1 MSAQQTQQTQQQS
14 SSQPPAR
21 DPRRQQTS
29 LARRSQSNLAPSV
42 LMDSFDLFNMNP
54 LSMFRRMQ
62 DEISRVFT
70 QNNLAGQTS
79 SGDGLSLAAWAPPVE
94 VAYHNGNLV
103 VSAELPGLSE
113 DDVDVQIV
121 DDILVISGEKE
132 VAEEEDRGDVR
143 RTEIRYGQFYRAIP
157 LPDGV
162 KTQEA
167 RAQFQNG
174 VLEITIPLE
183 QANVRQIP
191 VQADTSSQSSS
202 SVQSSGQQDASKSPS
217 TSSQKEKA
225 A

>member
-1 MSAQQTQQTQQQS
+1 
-14 SSQPPAR
+14 
-21 DPRRQQTS
+21 
-29 LARRSQSNLAPSV
+29 
-42 LMDSFDLFNMNP
+42 MDSIDIFNMNP

-79 SGDGLSLAAWAPPVE
+79 RGDGLSLAAWAPPVE
-94 VAYHNGNLV
+94 VAYRDGNLV
-103 VSAELPGLSE
+103 VSAELPGLSQ
-113 DDVDVQIV
+113 DDVEVQII
-121 DDILVISGEKE
+121 DDILVVSGEKE
-132 VAEEEDRGDVR
+132 VAEEDDRGDVR
-143 RTEIRYGQFYRAIP
+143 RTEIRYGQFYRTIP

-174 VLEITIPLE
+174 VLQITLPLE

-191 VQADTSSQSSS
+191 VQVDSSQSAAH
-202 SVQSSGQQDASKSPS
+202 VQSSGQDTSKQPASA
-217 TSSQKEKA
+217 QKEKA

>member
-42 LMDSFDLFNMNP
+42 LMDSFDLFNMSP

-70 QNNLAGQTS
+70 QNNLAGRTS

-94 VAYHNGNLV
+94 VAYRDGNLV

>member
-1 MSAQQTQQTQQQS
+1 MSAQQTQQQS
-14 SSQPPAR
+14 SSQTPAK
-21 DPRRQQTS
+21 DTPRQQTS
-29 LARRSQSNLAPSV
+29 LARRSQSSLAPSV
-42 LMDSFDLFNMNP
+42 LMDSIDIFNMNP

-70 QNNLAGQTS
+70 QNNLTGQTS
-79 SGDGLSLAAWAPPVE
+79 RGDGLPLAAWAPPVE
-94 VAYHNGNLV
+94 VAYRDGNLV
-103 VSAELPGLSE
+103 VSAELPGLSQ
-113 DDVDVQIV
+113 DDVEVQII
-121 DDILVISGEKE
+121 DDILVVSGEKE
-132 VAEEEDRGDVR
+132 VAEEDDRGDVR

-174 VLEITIPLE
+174 VLQITLPLE

-191 VQADTSSQSSS
+191 VQADSSQSAAH
-202 SVQSSGQQDASKSPS
+202 VQSSGQDTSKQPASA
-217 TSSQKEKA
+217 QKEKA

>member
-1 MSAQQTQQTQQQS
+1 MSAQQTQQQS
-14 SSQPPAR
+14 SSQTPAK
-21 DPRRQQTS
+21 DTPRQQTS
-29 LARRSQSNLAPSV
+29 LARRSQSSLAPSV
-42 LMDSFDLFNMNP
+42 LMDSIDIFNMNP

-79 SGDGLSLAAWAPPVE
+79 RGDGLPLAAWAPPVE
-94 VAYHNGNLV
+94 VAYRDGNLV
-103 VSAELPGLSE
+103 VSAELPGLSQ
-113 DDVDVQIV
+113 DDVEVQIV

-132 VAEEEDRGDVR
+132 VAEEDDRGDVR

-174 VLEITIPLE
+174 VLQITLPLE

-191 VQADTSSQSSS
+191 VQADSSQSAAH
-202 SVQSSGQQDASKSPS
+202 VQSSGQDTSKQPASA
-217 TSSQKEKA
+217 QKEKA

>member
-1 MSAQQTQQTQQQS
+1 MSAQQTQQQQS
-14 SSQPPAR
+14 SSQTPTR
-21 DPRRQQTS
+21 DSRGQQTS

-42 LMDSFDLFNMNP
+42 LMDSFDIFNMNP

-62 DEISRVFT
+62 DEISRVFA

-79 SGDGLSLAAWAPPVE
+79 RGDGLSLAAWAPPVE
-94 VAYHNGNLV
+94 VAYHDGNLV

-113 DDVDVQIV
+113 NDVEVQIV

-132 VAEEEDRGDVR
+132 IAEEEDRGDVR
-143 RTEIRYGQFYRAIP
+143 RTEIRYGEFYRAIP

-162 KTQEA
+162 KAEEA

-174 VLEITIPLE
+174 VLQITIPLE
-183 QANVRQIP
+183 QSNVRQIP
-191 VQADTSSQSSS
+191 VQADSSSQSATP
-202 SVQSSGQQDASKSPS
+202 VQSSGQDASKSS

>member
-1 MSAQQTQQTQQQS
+1 MSAQQTQQQS
-14 SSQPPAR
+14 SSQTPAK
-21 DPRRQQTS
+21 DTPRQQTS
-29 LARRSQSNLAPSV
+29 LARRSQSSLAPSV
-42 LMDSFDLFNMNP
+42 LMDSIDIFNMNP

-79 SGDGLSLAAWAPPVE
+79 RGDGLRLAAWAPPVE
-94 VAYHNGNLV
+94 VAYRDGNLV
-103 VSAELPGLSE
+103 VSAELPGLSQ
-113 DDVDVQIV
+113 DDVEVQII
-121 DDILVISGEKE
+121 DDILVVSGEKE
-132 VAEEEDRGDVR
+132 VAEEDDRGDVR

-174 VLEITIPLE
+174 VLQITLPLE

-191 VQADTSSQSSS
+191 VQADSSQSAAH
-202 SVQSSGQQDASKSPS
+202 VQSSGQDTSKQPASA
-217 TSSQKEKA
+217 QKEKA

>member
-1 MSAQQTQQTQQQS
+1 MSAQQTQQQS
-14 SSQPPAR
+14 SSQTPAK
-21 DPRRQQTS
+21 DTPRQQTS
-29 LARRSQSNLAPSV
+29 LARRSQSSLAPSV
-42 LMDSFDLFNMNP
+42 LMDSIDIFNMNP

-79 SGDGLSLAAWAPPVE
+79 RGDGLPLAAWAPPVE
-94 VAYHNGNLV
+94 VAYRDGNLV
-103 VSAELPGLSE
+103 VSAELPGLSQ
-113 DDVDVQIV
+113 DDVEVQII
-121 DDILVISGEKE
+121 DDILVVSGEKE
-132 VAEEEDRGDVR
+132 VAEEDDRGDVR

-174 VLEITIPLE
+174 VLQITLPLE

-191 VQADTSSQSSS
+191 VQADSSQSAAH
-202 SVQSSGQQDASKSPS
+202 VQSSGQDTSKQPASA
-217 TSSQKEKA
+217 QKEKA

>member
-1 MSAQQTQQTQQQS
+1 MSAQQTQQQS
-14 SSQPPAR
+14 SSQTPAK
-21 DPRRQQTS
+21 DLRRQQTS

-42 LMDSFDLFNMNP
+42 LMDSFDIFNMNP

-62 DEISRVFT
+62 DEISRVFA

-79 SGDGLSLAAWAPPVE
+79 RGDGLSLAAWAPPVE
-94 VAYHNGNLV
+94 VAYHDGNLV
-103 VSAELPGLSE
+103 VSAELPGLSQ
-113 DDVDVQIV
+113 DDVEVQII

-132 VAEEEDRGDVR
+132 VAEEDDRGDVR

-157 LPDGV
+157 LPEGV

-167 RAQFQNG
+167 HAQFQNG
-174 VLEITIPLE
+174 VLQITLPLE

-191 VQADTSSQSSS
+191 VQADSSSQSATRI
-202 SVQSSGQQDASKSPS
+202 QPSGQDTQKPS
-217 TSSQKEKA
+217 APVQKENA

>member
-42 LMDSFDLFNMNP
+42 MMDSFDLFNMNP

-70 QNNLAGQTS
+70 QNNLAGQAS

-94 VAYHNGNLV
+94 VAYRDGNLV

>member
-1 MSAQQTQQTQQQS
+1 MSAQQPQQQS
-14 SSQPPAR
+14 SSQTPAK
-21 DPRRQQTS
+21 DTPRQQTS
-29 LARRSQSNLAPSV
+29 LARRSQSSLAPSL
-42 LMDSFDLFNMNP
+42 LMDSIDIFNMNP

-70 QNNLAGQTS
+70 QSNLAGQTS
-79 SGDGLSLAAWAPPVE
+79 RGDGLPLAAWAPPVE
-94 VAYHNGNLV
+94 VAYRDGNLV
-103 VSAELPGLSE
+103 VSAELPGLSQ
-113 DDVDVQIV
+113 DDVEVQIV

-132 VAEEEDRGDVR
+132 VAEEDDRGDVR

-174 VLEITIPLE
+174 VLQITLPLE

-191 VQADTSSQSSS
+191 VQADSSQSAAH
-202 SVQSSGQQDASKSPS
+202 VQSSGQDTSKQPASA
-217 TSSQKEKA
+217 QKEKA

>member
-1 MSAQQTQQTQQQS
+1 MMSAQQTQQQS
-14 SSQPPAR
+14 SSQTPAK
-21 DPRRQQTS
+21 DTPRQQTS
-29 LARRSQSNLAPSV
+29 LARRSQPTLAPSV
-42 LMDSFDLFNMNP
+42 LMDSIDIFNMNP

-79 SGDGLSLAAWAPPVE
+79 RGDGLPLAAWAPPVE
-94 VAYHNGNLV
+94 VAYRDGNLV
-103 VSAELPGLSE
+103 VSAELPGLSQN
-113 DDVDVQIV
+113 DVEVQIV

-132 VAEEEDRGDVR
+132 IAEEEDRGDVR
-143 RTEIRYGQFYRAIP
+143 RTEIRYGEFYRAIP

-174 VLEITIPLE
+174 VLQIMLPLE

-191 VQADTSSQSSS
+191 VQADSSQSAAH
-202 SVQSSGQQDASKSPS
+202 VQSSGHDTSKQPDSA
-217 TSSQKEKA
+217 QKEKA

>member
-1 MSAQQTQQTQQQS
+1 MLAQQPQQQS
-14 SSQPPAR
+14 NSQTLAKDTP
-21 DPRRQQTS
+21 RQQTS
-29 LARRSQSNLAPSV
+29 LARRSQSSLAPSV
-42 LMDSFDLFNMNP
+42 LMDSIDIFNMNP

-79 SGDGLSLAAWAPPVE
+79 RGEGLPLAAWAPPVE
-94 VAYHNGNLV
+94 VAYRDGNLV
-103 VSAELPGLSE
+103 VSAELPGLSQ
-113 DDVDVQIV
+113 DDVEVQIV

-132 VAEEEDRGDVR
+132 VAEEDDRGDVR
-143 RTEIRYGQFYRAIP
+143 RTEIRYGRFYRAIP

-174 VLEITIPLE
+174 VLQIMLPLE

-191 VQADTSSQSSS
+191 VQADSSQSAAHA
-202 SVQSSGQQDASKSPS
+202 QPSGQDTSKQPDSA
-217 TSSQKEKA
+217 QKEKA

>member
-1 MSAQQTQQTQQQS
+1 
-14 SSQPPAR
+14 
-21 DPRRQQTS
+21 
-29 LARRSQSNLAPSV
+29 
-42 LMDSFDLFNMNP
+42 MDSIDIFNMNP

-79 SGDGLSLAAWAPPVE
+79 RGDGLPLATWAPPVE
-94 VAYHNGNLV
+94 VAYRDGNLV
-103 VSAELPGLSE
+103 VSAELAGLGQ
-113 DDVDVQIV
+113 DDVEVQIV

-132 VAEEEDRGDVR
+132 VAEEDDRGDVR

-174 VLEITIPLE
+174 VLQIMLPLE

-191 VQADTSSQSSS
+191 VQADSSQSAAAH
-202 SVQSSGQQDASKSPS
+202 VQSSGQDTSKQPDFA
-217 TSSQKEKA
+217 QKEKA

>member
-1 MSAQQTQQTQQQS
+1 MSAQQTQQQS
-14 SSQPPAR
+14 SSQTPAK
-21 DPRRQQTS
+21 DTPSQQTS
-29 LARRSQSNLAPSV
+29 LARRSQSTLAPSV
-42 LMDSFDLFNMNP
+42 LMDSIDIFNMNP

-79 SGDGLSLAAWAPPVE
+79 RGDGLPLAAWAPPVE
-94 VAYHNGNLV
+94 VAYRDGNLV
-103 VSAELPGLSE
+103 VSAELPGLGQ
-113 DDVDVQIV
+113 DDVEVQIV

-132 VAEEEDRGDVR
+132 VAEEDDRGDVR

-174 VLEITIPLE
+174 VLQITLPLE

-191 VQADTSSQSSS
+191 VQADSSQSAAH
-202 SVQSSGQQDASKSPS
+202 VQSSGQDTSKQPASA
-217 TSSQKEKA
+217 QKEKA

>member
-1 MSAQQTQQTQQQS
+1 MSAQQTQQQS
-14 SSQPPAR
+14 SSQTPAK

-29 LARRSQSNLAPSV
+29 LARRSQSNLTPSV
-42 LMDSFDLFNMNP
+42 LMDSFDIFNMNP

-62 DEISRVFT
+62 DEISRVFA

-79 SGDGLSLAAWAPPVE
+79 RGDGLSLATWAPPVE
-94 VAYHNGNLV
+94 LVYRDGNLV
-103 VSAELPGLSE
+103 VSAELPGLSQ
-113 DDVDVQIV
+113 DDVEVQIV

-132 VAEEEDRGDVR
+132 IAEEDDRGDVR

-174 VLEITIPLE
+174 VLQITLPLE

-191 VQADTSSQSSS
+191 VQADSSSQSATRI
-202 SVQSSGQQDASKSPS
+202 QPSGQDTQKPPASV
-217 TSSQKEKA
+217 QKEKVA
-225 A
+225 

>member
-1 MSAQQTQQTQQQS
+1 MSAQQTQQQS
-14 SSQPPAR
+14 SSQTPAK
-21 DPRRQQTS
+21 DTPRQQTS
-29 LARRSQSNLAPSV
+29 LARRSQSTLAPSV
-42 LMDSFDLFNMNP
+42 LMDSIDIFNMNP

-62 DEISRVFT
+62 DEISRVFAR
-70 QNNLAGQTS
+70 NNLAGQTS
-79 SGDGLSLAAWAPPVE
+79 RGDGLSLAAWAPPVE
-94 VAYHNGNLV
+94 VAYRDGNLV

-113 DDVDVQIV
+113 DDVEVQIV
-121 DDILVISGEKE
+121 DDILVVSGEKE
-132 VAEEEDRGDVR
+132 VAEEDDRGDVR

-174 VLEITIPLE
+174 VLQITLPLE

-191 VQADTSSQSSS
+191 VQADSSQSAAH
-202 SVQSSGQQDASKSPS
+202 VQSSGQDTSKQPASA
-217 TSSQKEKA
+217 QKEKA